1 MYAAVLTGSITPL
14 QPSGSLKPTA
24 MDSDPSEPTVSPKAA
39 NRRMSNDMSGPL
51 SDKPDGTTISAQVT
65 NTCLPAGECPNKTP
79 IFISGVTPVPSWPG
93 CGHLAP
99 AV

>member
-1 MYAAVLTGSITPL
+1 MYAAVLAGSITPL

-51 SDKPDGTTISAQVT
+51 SNKPDGTTIRGLLEKYPTVFFYA
-65 NTCLPAGECPNKTP
+65 NT
-79 IFISGVTPVPSWPG
+79 
-93 CGHLAP
+93 
-99 AV
+99 